1 MKILVR
7 LRALSVPIAAL
18 ILAPCAALAWL
29 RGAVPSLPL
38 QAFHRGHIQMCT
50 KPQSHPQEL
59 TEAWLAL
66 QREAKEALD
75 IGLPSEPAE
84 PPKPLWG
91 GVIINAVNPLV
102 LAGASGR
109 PIYIGFVNGLGYV
122 VVLDHGNRTYTI
134 YGLLKE
140 VLIHNLERVA
150 KGQAIG
156 LAHTEPE
163 RRLYATYFAV
173 QKETT
178 R

>member
-7 LRALSVPIAAL
+7 LRALSLPIAAL
-18 ILAPCAALAWL
+18 LLAPCAGLAWL
-29 RGAVPSLPL
+29 RGAVPPIPL
-38 QAFHRGHIQMCT
+38 QAFHRGHVQIRTM
-50 KPQSHPQEL
+50 PQGQPVEL
-59 TEAWLAL
+59 SEAWLAL
-66 QREAKEALD
+66 QREAKQALD

-91 GVIINAVNPLV
+91 GVIINAEDPLV
-102 LAGASGR
+102 VAGASGR

-156 LAHTEPE
+156 LAHTEPS
-163 RRLYATYFAV
+163 RGLYATYFAV
-173 QKETT
+173 RKEATP
-178 R
+178 

>member
-1 MKILVR
+1 M
-7 LRALSVPIAAL
+7 
-18 ILAPCAALAWL
+18 
-29 RGAVPSLPL
+29 
-38 QAFHRGHIQMCT
+38 
-50 KPQSHPQEL
+50 PQSHPQEL

-66 QREAKEALD
+66 QREGKEALD
-75 IGLPSEPAE
+75 IRLPSEPAE

-91 GVIINAVNPLV
+91 GVIINATNPLV

-173 QKETT
+173 KKETT
-178 R
+178 H